1 MSNPMLVELARQ
13 VGEGLR
19 RKNWTLATAESCTGG
34 LLGHL
39 LTEVPGSSAYY
50 LGGIIAYTNRLK
62 QELLDVPVR
71 LLEEHGAVSE
81 AVARAMAEGAWRR
94 LGAAVALSITGI
106 AGPGGGTPE
115 KPVGL
120 VYLGLATPEGAHVE
134 RWVWDGD
141 RMSNKLRSA
150 QRALELLIEMG

>member
-62 QELLDVPVR
+62 QRASGCARPAAGGARRGERSCGASDGR
-71 LLEEHGAVSE
+71 RGLETT
-81 AVARAMAEGAWRR
+81 WRR
-94 LGAAVALSITGI
+94 RGALDNRHRR
-106 AGPGGGTPE
+106 AGRR
-115 KPVGL
+115 
-120 VYLGLATPEGAHVE
+120 H
-134 RWVWDGD
+134 
-141 RMSNKLRSA
+141 S
-150 QRALELLIEMG
+150 